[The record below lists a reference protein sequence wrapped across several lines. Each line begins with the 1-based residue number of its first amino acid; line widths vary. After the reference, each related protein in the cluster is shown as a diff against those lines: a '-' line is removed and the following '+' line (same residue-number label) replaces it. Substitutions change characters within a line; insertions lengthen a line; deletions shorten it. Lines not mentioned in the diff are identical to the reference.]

1 MEKVKRESKCL
12 VQKKLLATPEERAA
26 PGLRRA
32 HIARHRH
39 FSAINERRFRSRK
52 IEKDLLPQHRRPDRL
67 ISLETVA
74 IERVVPVRLRINVFA
89 RRSVSP
95 VVRLLQRPAVRHHIK
110 NIGNWRQNIRRKFQD
125 VVRIR
130 IQPVAK
136 LSIPSHHR
144 PSVTGKWQPKFRLC
158 RQPPARF
165 PHPLWP
171 PPHLPPHPSLPTQ
184 RNLSSRSLLVT

>member
-1 MEKVKRESKCL
+1 MKQVESEPESL
-12 VQKKLLATPEERAA
+12 VEKKLLATPEERAA
-26 PGLRRA
+26 PGLRCA
-32 HIARHRH
+32 YITWHGH
-39 FSAINERRFRSRK
+39 FSAVNERRFRSHK

-74 IERVVPVRLRINVFA
+74 IERVVPVRLRINVFT

-144 PSVTGKWQPKFRLC
+144 RSFSGKWRPKFRLS
-158 RQPPARF
+158 RQP
-165 PHPLWP
+165 
-171 PPHLPPHPSLPTQ
+171 
-184 RNLSSRSLLVT
+184 